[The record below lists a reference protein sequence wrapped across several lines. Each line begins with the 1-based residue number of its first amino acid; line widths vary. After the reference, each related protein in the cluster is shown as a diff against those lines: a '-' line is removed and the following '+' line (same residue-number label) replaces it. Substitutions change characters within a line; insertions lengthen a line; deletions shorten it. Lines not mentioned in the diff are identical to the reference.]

1 MTDTEKAL
9 DELALLLARGGAG
22 GARVRGEGLLMIGG
36 VNATVTYK
44 PPGPRRITGVKF
56 RGTNCVLSHDGL
68 DFNTINTAAGGFV
81 SHVIAWKDNDAAE
94 MNDMWTNLNIVIV
107 PPNQIFFN
115 NRGAGLAYVTLFW
128 DILDG
133 IEF

>member
-9 DELALLLARGGAG
+9 DELAELLARGGTG
-22 GARVRGEGLLMIGG
+22 GARVRGEGLLIVGG
-36 VNATVTYK
+36 VNATVAYE

-68 DFNTINTAAGGFV
+68 DFNTINTAASGYV
-81 SHVIAWKDNDAAE
+81 AHVIAWKNNDAAE
-94 MNDMWTNLNIVIV
+94 MNDMWVGLNVVII
-107 PPNQIFFN
+107 PPNKIYFN
-115 NRGAGLAYVTLFW
+115 NRGAALAYVTLFW

-133 IEF
+133 EVF